1 MRTRLWKYEPW
12 KDMSASDLRKE
23 LEARLTHLY
32 GRTDG
37 SYEVPDNCEGDV
49 ISLVISML
57 VAENPQDPRRIANDP
72 HSELYHKHPL
82 VWSMQFDAIS
92 FEPACTGMGALNAI
106 YAVGFEP
113 AGERRCVTVR
123 AGNELSLVHAYG
135 LPLHANNDSTYRQYC
150 SAAKNIAELHYDK
163 WLNERKDLLQVEE
176 QHDNLH

>member
-57 VAENPQDPRRIANDP
+57 VAENPQDPRRITNDP

-82 VWSMQFDAIS
+82 VWSTRLDAFS
-92 FEPACTGMGALNAI
+92 FKAVYTGVGALNAV
-106 YAVGFEP
+106 YVVRFEP
-113 AGERRCVTVR
+113 GERNYATVR
-123 AGNELSLVHAYG
+123 AGNDLTLIHAYG
-135 LPLHANNDSTYRQYC
+135 IPPNADNAYCLFC